1 MKPCLIIIFSLFLF
15 AKSFAQKSVV
25 DSLLYKY
32 ETIENDTSKIKLL
45 LKIGRTLFYTNPDSS
60 LYYDKLA
67 SKKSKQL
74 LDKSEGEINNKLFFL
89 YAQSLYEIGY
99 IESQVMQYNTSEDK
113 FLLALDNLSIV
124 LLKTKNKDLKNK
136 TKHLK
141 ANIYSGIADIYFDK
155 GYYSIALQNYI
166 NSREIVD
173 ELIKKNILPESEN
186 AGQYFHIG
194 MIHYELHNLQKALDN
209 YYKSLEISEN
219 ANNKLG
225 IAKCKNNIA
234 IIKLEMGKA
243 DDALKYYLDV
253 LNYVV
258 NNKSLIMQAQVYDN
272 MADCYISKKEFDKAE
287 LYLAK
292 AAVIVKK
299 IDNKQGEIYVNLTLS
314 KLYLTTKKYDKAIL
328 FCNKSVVL
336 AKEISS
342 LALEKNSYEQ
352 LYKIYNNKGQYK
364 QSLLYHVKF
373 KALADTMFNAEK
385 NRQAEEAEIKYQ
397 ANKKQIE
404 IDRQKLEITK
414 KDAKLK
420 RKNIETFALI
430 ILSILLILFILYIYY
445 SLKLKQKATK
455 YIRAQNK
462 KITDSIEYAKKIQTA
477 ALPSEKLLKNIF
489 EDHFVLFKPLQIVS
503 GDFYWAMKK
512 NEFSVFAVAD
522 CTGHGIPG
530 AFISIFGISLLNE
543 LILNSDL
550 TKPDYILEEMRFYL
564 KKSLSQTGE
573 FEEQTDGI
581 DIALCVINN
590 KTNEL
595 FFAGANQS
603 AYLMRKGKI
612 EELMPV
618 INPVGIYPKEISF
631 KMHKRNLEDGDV
643 IYLFSDGYVDQFGGN
658 NHKPTKFTI
667 QKFNNLL
674 SKIYVKSL
682 SEQKEILEKEFQKW
696 MHTNKQ
702 LDDVLVFGIKY

>member
-1 MKPCLIIIFSLFLF
+1 MRLFFIIIFSVFLF
-15 AKSFAQKSVV
+15 TKSFAQKSKI
-25 DSLLYKY
+25 DSLLTEYKS
-32 ETIENDTSKIKLL
+32 IKNDTSKIKIL
-45 LKIGRTLFYTNPDSS
+45 LKIGRELFYTNPDSS

-67 SKKSKQL
+67 SKTTKQL
-74 LDKSEGEINNKLFFL
+74 LNKSEGEFNNKLFFL

-99 IESQVMQYNTSEDK
+99 IESQVMQYNTSEAK

-124 LLKTKNKDLKNK
+124 LGQTKNEELKNK
-136 TKHLK
+136 AKHLK
-141 ANIYSGIADIYFDK
+141 ANIFSGIADIYFDK
-155 GYYSIALQNYI
+155 GYYSIALNNYI
-166 NSREIVD
+166 KSREIID
-173 ELIKKNILPESEN
+173 KLIKKAYLSESEN

-194 MIHYELHNLQKALDN
+194 MIHYELHNNKKALEN
-209 YYKSLEISEN
+209 YNKSLEISKKIGYE
-219 ANNKLG
+219 LG
-225 IAKCKNNIA
+225 IAKSKNNIA
-234 IIKLEMGKA
+234 IILLEMGKA
-243 DDALKYYLDV
+243 DEALIKFQDV
-253 LNYVV
+253 LEYVMT
-258 NNKSLIMQAQVYDN
+258 NKILVMQAQVFDN
-272 MADCYISKKEFDKAE
+272 IADCYIYLKEYDKAE

-292 AAVIVKK
+292 AIVLVKK
-299 IDNKQGEIYVNLTLS
+299 INNKQGEIYVNLTLS
-314 KLYLTTKKYDKAIL
+314 KLYLTTKKYDKAIS

-336 AKEISS
+336 AKEIGS
-342 LALEKNSYEQ
+342 LALEKNAYEQ
-352 LYKIYNNKGQYK
+352 LYKIYNSKGQYK
-364 QSLLYHVKF
+364 KALSYHVKF
-373 KALADTMFNAEK
+373 KALADTIFNTEK
-385 NRQAEEAEIKYQ
+385 NRQAEETEIKYH
-397 ANKKQIE
+397 ANRKQIE
-404 IDRQKLEITK
+404 IDRQKLEIAK
-414 KDAKLK
+414 KDARLK
-420 RKNIETFALI
+420 RKNIETIALI
-430 ILSILLILFILYIYY
+430 ILSIILILFILYIYY

-455 YIRAQNK
+455 YIKTQNK

-477 ALPSEKLLKNIF
+477 ALPSEKLLKDIF

-512 NEFSVFAVAD
+512 NEFSVFALAD

-550 TKPDYILEEMRFYL
+550 SKPDDILEEMRFYL

-618 INPVGIYPKEISF
+618 MNPVGIYPKEISF
-631 KMHKRNLEDGDV
+631 KMYKRYLEDGDIV
-643 IYLFSDGYVDQFGGN
+643 YLFSDGYVDQFGGN
-658 NHKPTKFTI
+658 DNKPKKFTI

-674 SKIYVKSL
+674 SEIYTKPL
-682 SEQKEILEKEFQKW
+682 SEQKEILDKEFKKW
-696 MHTNKQ
+696 MNTNQQ